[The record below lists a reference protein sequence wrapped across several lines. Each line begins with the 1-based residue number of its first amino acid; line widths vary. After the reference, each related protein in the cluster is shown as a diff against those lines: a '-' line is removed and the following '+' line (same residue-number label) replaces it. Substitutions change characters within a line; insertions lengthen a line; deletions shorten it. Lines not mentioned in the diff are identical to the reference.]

1 MDAMPVQSKSKNE
14 TKAVVRIG
22 RAAAEVGCVLL
33 IFAAAGAWPTPDSNE
48 AHYLTKARHFFNPTW
63 CSGDFFLET
72 PDAHGV
78 FYWLIGPL
86 AARLPLD
93 IVAWVG
99 RWIGWLSLAIGF
111 CHAVRPLLTQT
122 AARLLAAALFS
133 LALRHSTAAGEWV
146 IGGCEAKV
154 FAWALLLWALGE
166 IAIGRLS
173 SAWLSLGA
181 ATAVHPIV
189 GGWGGIAL
197 LLEASVIS
205 LSRRSGS
212 VDLRR
217 SLLGE
222 RAMLLAGTALAA
234 VGIVPAL
241 LLSAGADAETRAAAT
256 VIYVVERLPHHLLLR
271 TFADGFVA
279 RHVLAIL
286 LWGALSALLSLKQKS
301 LTLAM
306 KEASKKSDPVWAR
319 WMGFVAASLVIS
331 LVGCLISLAEP
342 LAPATVYGLLRFYW
356 FRLADGLVPLALA
369 TTAAAVV
376 TSFKRDAAQAGWR
389 RLALAS
395 LVCLLAIDSANQSR
409 HWPLLGRTDLTARSD
424 TKVQAQPWR
433 EICKWVRDNTPADAC
448 FITPRGAASF
458 TWRTGRREVV
468 AWKNMPQDPRS
479 LVIWRAR
486 IVDCFSRNGTLV
498 DLERSTA
505 TLGEDRLRLV
515 ADRYGAAYAV
525 VPLDALA
532 TPAVHSLAE
541 SASAKEPLPLPFPVL
556 HANSH
561 YAVIQLTREAQ

>member
-1 MDAMPVQSKSKNE
+1 MFAMPVQNKSENE
-14 TKAVVRIG
+14 MKAVVSIG
-22 RAAAEVGCVLL
+22 RAAAEVGCVML

-48 AHYLTKARHFFNPTW
+48 AHYLTKARHFFDPTW
-63 CSGDFFLET
+63 CVGDFFLET

-78 FYWLIGPL
+78 FYGLIGPL

-93 IVAWVG
+93 MAAWLG

-111 CHAVRPLLTQT
+111 CHAVRPLLTHT
-122 AARLLAAALFS
+122 TARLLAAALFS

-154 FAWALLLWALGE
+154 FAWALLFWALGE
-166 IAIGRLS
+166 IAMGRLS

-197 LLEASVIS
+197 LLEASAIP

-212 VDLRR
+212 VDHRR

-222 RAMLLAGTALAA
+222 RAMLVAGTALAA
-234 VGIVPAL
+234 VGVVPAL

-286 LWGALSALLSLKQKS
+286 LWISLLAVLSLTQKS
-301 LTLAM
+301 HM
-306 KEASKKSDPVWAR
+306 PSVKESSTKTDPAWAR

-331 LVGCLISLAEP
+331 LVGCLVSLAEP
-342 LAPATVYGLLRFYW
+342 LAPTTVYGLLQFYW

-369 TTAAAVV
+369 TTAAAVA
-376 TSFKRDAAQAGWR
+376 TNSQGDAAQVGWR

-395 LVCLLAIDSANQSR
+395 LVCLLAIDSANESR
-409 HWPLLGRTDLTARSD
+409 HWPLLGRTDLAARSD

-433 EICKWVRDNTPADAC
+433 EICEWIRDNTPADAC

-458 TWRTGRREVV
+458 TWRTGRSEVV
-468 AWKNMPQDPRS
+468 AWKNIPQDARS
-479 LVIWRAR
+479 LVMWRAR
-486 IVDCFSRNGTLV
+486 IVDCFSRTGTLV

-515 ADRYGAAYAV
+515 ADRYEAAYAV

-532 TPAVHSLAE
+532 IPAVHGLA
-541 SASAKEPLPLPFPVL
+541 ANAKEPLPLPFPVL
-556 HANSH
+556 HTNSH
-561 YAVIQLTREAQ
+561 YAVIHLTREAQ